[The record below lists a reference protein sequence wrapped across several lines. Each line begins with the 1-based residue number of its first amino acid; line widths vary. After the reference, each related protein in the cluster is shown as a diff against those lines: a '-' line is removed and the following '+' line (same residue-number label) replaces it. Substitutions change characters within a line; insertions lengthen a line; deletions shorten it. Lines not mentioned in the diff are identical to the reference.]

1 MKEIKFSRNGYFKLL
16 PIDMLDDL
24 ILLEVFPIPS
34 KEKLSK
40 QFIEYDTAFNDE
52 MKMDLFGFNQ
62 FYPLPSGELLV
73 LLFMDSSGS
82 IFTTVR
88 SRYGKLGD
96 KLPYY
101 LDSRGHSFI
110 IKIGE

>member
-1 MKEIKFSRNGYFKLL
+1 MKEIKFSRTSYFKLF
-16 PIDMLDDL
+16 PIDMNDDL

-40 QFIEYDTAFNDE
+40 QFIEYDTAYSDE
-52 MKMDLFGFNQ
+52 SSADLFKFNQ
-62 FYPLPSGELLV
+62 FYKLPSGELLV

-101 LDSRGHSFI
+101 LDSRGHSFV